1 MKSNNIYIK
10 NREELAENLRF
21 LREQS
26 GLSQQQVAKKLF
38 MDRSTYAYYESAKV
52 EPNIFTLIRL
62 AEIYNVSFNVFISAK
77 GP

>member
-1 MKSNNIYIK
+1 MKSKNVYIK
-10 NREELAENLRF
+10 NRDELAENLRF

-26 GLSQQQVAKKLF
+26 GLSQQQIAEKLF

-52 EPNIFTLIRL
+52 EPNVFTLIRL
-62 AEIYNVSFNVFISAK
+62 AEIYNVSFNVFISAQ

>member
-1 MKSNNIYIK
+1 MKSKNVYIK
-10 NREELAENLRF
+10 SRDELAENLRF

-52 EPNIFTLIRL
+52 EPNVFTLIKL
-62 AEIYNVSFNVFISAK
+62 AEIFNVSFNVFISAK

>member
-1 MKSNNIYIK
+1 MKSKNVYIK
-10 NREELAENLRF
+10 NRDELAENLRF

-26 GLSQQQVAKKLF
+26 GLSQQQIAEKLF
-38 MDRSTYAYYESAKV
+38 MDRSTYAYYETAKV

-62 AEIYNVSFNVFISAK
+62 AEIYNVSFNVFISAQ